1 MQILRLEKQLAASHK
16 NLLSVSAFIVA
27 FSLSTTGVLAQDYDL
42 VILNGRVMDPE
53 TRYDGIANVGVKDGL
68 ITTISKE
75 DLQGTHTIDATGH
88 VVTAGFIDQHFHWT
102 RPVGYKLALRDGVTT
117 AMDLEAGAD
126 GRFINDWYEMHAG
139 RSQVN
144 YGTASSHEFARAA
157 VLDGHSGG
165 FDAPGA
171 VLSARAGENWADGVL
186 DIDTGNAALEIID
199 NGLRLG
205 AVGVASTVGYFP
217 GATAREMFEVQRL
230 GGHYGRATFV
240 HTRYTPGTSTTTVN
254 GIQEVLAN
262 AAALDVPLSVN
273 HFNNDGWR
281 QVQELI
287 SGLQRQGYNIWG
299 EYYPYAAGSTTINAA
314 FVAPEVWIDELGNAY
329 EETLQ
334 DPETGDFYDLARYQK
349 DVAENPTKQIIL
361 YKMPVEDIPAWV
373 ALPGV
378 VMASDAMMVPGGWD
392 QLPWDIDYK
401 DIPNA
406 HPRTAGSHGKSL
418 RLARE
423 HDIPLMHVLATFSY
437 NVAKHLG
444 DTGLKAMQT
453 RGRMQEGMVAD
464 IVVLDPASVRDN
476 SDYNVGTLPTTG
488 IPYVVVNG
496 TLVVKD
502 SKVLADVFPGEAIR
516 FPIQEEGRF
525 APLQDSA
532 WARDNL
538 IMPEAS
544 HALFEDIIAD

>member
-1 MQILRLEKQLAASHK
+1 MFMTPARHTFLSAAT
-16 NLLSVSAFIVA
+16 VI
-27 FSLSTTGVLAQDYDL
+27 GVGLFTASGAIAQDYDL

-53 TRYDGIANVGVKDGL
+53 TRYDAIANVGVKDGQIAA
-68 ITTISKE
+68 ITKD
-75 DLQGTHTIDATGH
+75 DLSGTKTIDASGH
-88 VVTAGFIDQHFHWT
+88 LVTAGFIDQHFHWT

-126 GRFINDWYEMHAG
+126 GRFINEWYEMHAG

-171 VLSARAGENWADGVL
+171 VLSARGGKNWADGVVDL
-186 DIDTGNAALEIID
+186 ETGNEALGIID
-199 NGLRLG
+199 QGLRLG

-230 GGHYGRATFV
+230 GGSYDRATFV

-287 SGLQRQGYNIWG
+287 IGLQNQGYNIWG

-314 FVAPEVWIDELGNAY
+314 FVAPEVWIDELGNSY

-334 DPETGDFYDLARYQK
+334 DPETGEFYHRARYEK
-349 DVAENPTKQIIL
+349 DVVEDPTKQIIL

-392 QLPWDIDYK
+392 QLPWDIAYE

-444 DTGLKAMQT
+444 DTGLKSMQI
-453 RGRMQEGMVAD
+453 RGRMQEGMAAD
-464 IVVLDPASVRDN
+464 IVVLDPRNVIDN
-476 SDYNVGTLPTTG
+476 SDYYVGTLPTTG

-496 TLVVKD
+496 AVVVED
-502 SKVLADVFPGEAIR
+502 SKVRADVFPGEAIR
-516 FPIQEEGRF
+516 FPVQEEGRF
-525 APLQDSA
+525 VPLDESV

-538 IMPEAS
+538 NMPEAS
-544 HALFEDIIAD
+544 HEMFEDITAD

>member
-1 MQILRLEKQLAASHK
+1 MTPARHTFLSAAT
-16 NLLSVSAFIVA
+16 VI
-27 FSLSTTGVLAQDYDL
+27 GVGLFTASGAIAQDYDL

-53 TRYDGIANVGVKDGL
+53 TRYDAIANVGVKDGQIAA
-68 ITTISKE
+68 ITKD
-75 DLQGTHTIDATGH
+75 DLSGTKTIDASGH
-88 VVTAGFIDQHFHWT
+88 LVTAGFIDQHFHWT

-126 GRFINDWYEMHAG
+126 GRFINEWYEMHAG

-171 VLSARAGENWADGVL
+171 VLSARGGKNWADGVVDL
-186 DIDTGNAALEIID
+186 ETGNEALGIID
-199 NGLRLG
+199 QGLRLG

-230 GGHYGRATFV
+230 GGSYDRATFV

-287 SGLQRQGYNIWG
+287 IGLQNQGYNIWG

-314 FVAPEVWIDELGNAY
+314 FVAPEVWIDELGNSY

-334 DPETGDFYDLARYQK
+334 DPETGEFYHRARYEK
-349 DVAENPTKQIIL
+349 DVVEDPTKQIIL

-392 QLPWDIDYK
+392 QLPWDIAYE

-444 DTGLKAMQT
+444 DTGLKSMQI
-453 RGRMQEGMVAD
+453 RGRMQEGMAAD
-464 IVVLDPASVRDN
+464 IVVLDPRNVIDN
-476 SDYNVGTLPTTG
+476 SDYYVGTLPTTG

-496 TLVVKD
+496 AVVVED
-502 SKVLADVFPGEAIR
+502 SKVRADVFPGEAIR
-516 FPIQEEGRF
+516 FPVQEEGRF
-525 APLQDSA
+525 VPLDESV

-538 IMPEAS
+538 NMPEAS
-544 HALFEDIIAD
+544 HEMFEDITAD

>member
-1 MQILRLEKQLAASHK
+1 MATARNAFFLASTVIGAALFTAS
-16 NLLSVSAFIVA
+16 
-27 FSLSTTGVLAQDYDL
+27 GVFAQDYDL

-53 TRYDGIANVGVKDGL
+53 TRYDAIANVGVKDGQIVA
-68 ITTISKE
+68 ITKE
-75 DLQGTHTIDATGH
+75 DLSGAETIDATGH
-88 VVTAGFIDQHFHWT
+88 VVTSGFIDQHFHWT

-126 GRFINDWYEMHAG
+126 GRFINEWYEMHAG

-171 VLSARAGENWADGVL
+171 VLSARGGENWADGVFDL
-186 DIDTGNAALEIID
+186 ETGNEALGIID
-199 NGLRLG
+199 EGLRLG

-230 GGHYGRATFV
+230 GGHYDRATFV

-287 SGLQRQGYNIWG
+287 IGLQNQGYNIWG

-314 FVAPEVWIDELGNAY
+314 FVAPEVWLDELGNKY
-329 EETLQ
+329 EDTLQ
-334 DPETGDFYDLARYQK
+334 DPETGEFYDRARYEK
-349 DVAENPTKQIIL
+349 DVAEDPTKQIIL

-378 VMASDAMMVPGGWD
+378 VMASDAMMVPGDWD
-392 QLPWDIDYK
+392 QLPWDIAFE

-423 HDIPLMHVLATFSY
+423 YDIPLMHVLATFSY

-444 DTGLKAMQT
+444 DTGLKSMQA

-464 IVVLDPASVRDN
+464 IVVFDPEGVVDN
-476 SDYNVGTLPTTG
+476 SDYNVGTMPTTG

-496 TLVVKD
+496 TVVVKN

-516 FPIQEEGRF
+516 FPVQEEGRF
-525 APLQDSA
+525 VPLDESV

-538 IMPEAS
+538 NMPEAS
-544 HALFEDIIAD
+544 HELYEDITAD

>member
-1 MQILRLEKQLAASHK
+1 MLAKKFMINASMMVGAT
-16 NLLSVSAFIVA
+16 LALSPMAF
-27 FSLSTTGVLAQDYDL
+27 AQEYDL

-53 TRYDGIANVGVKDGL
+53 TNYDAVANVGVKDGQIVA
-68 ITTISKE
+68 ITNEVLT
-75 DLQGTHTIDATGH
+75 GTTSIDATGH

-126 GRFINDWYEMHAG
+126 GRFVSDWYQMHEG
-139 RSQVN
+139 RTQVN

-171 VLSARAGENWADGVL
+171 VLSARAGENWANGVF
-186 DIDTGNAALEIID
+186 DTNTGNEALAMID
-199 NGLRLG
+199 AGLQQG
-205 AVGVASTVGYFP
+205 ALGVASTVGYFP
-217 GATAREMFEVQRL
+217 GATARELFEVQRL
-230 GGHYGRATFV
+230 GGYYGRASFV

-262 AAALDVPLSVN
+262 ATALNAPLSVN

-287 SGLQRQGYNIWG
+287 VGLRDQGYNIWG
-299 EYYPYAAGSTTINAA
+299 EYYPYAAGSTTINSS
-314 FVAPEVWIDELGNAY
+314 FVKPEVWIEELGNRY
-329 EETLQ
+329 EDTLQ
-334 DPETGDFYDLARYQK
+334 DPITGEFYDLARYER
-349 DVAENPTKQIIL
+349 DVAEEPTKQIIL
-361 YKMPVEDIPAWV
+361 YKMPVEDIPDWI

-378 VMASDAMMVPGGWD
+378 VMASDAMMVPGDWD
-392 QLPWDIDYK
+392 QFPWDIAYD

-423 HDIPLMHVLATFSY
+423 NDIPLMHVLSTFSY

-444 DTGLKAMQT
+444 DTGLKSMQV

-464 IVVLDPASVRDN
+464 IVVFDGKNVVDN
-476 SDYNVGTLPTTG
+476 ADYNNGMRPTTG
-488 IPYVVVNG
+488 IPYVIVNG

-502 SKVLADVFPGEAIR
+502 SKVLAEVFPGEAIR
-516 FPIQEEGRF
+516 FPVEESGRF
-525 APLQDSA
+525 VPVDETA
-532 WARDNL
+532 WQRDNL
-538 IMPEAS
+538 IMPEES
-544 HALFEDIIAD
+544 HELYENIIAD